1 MHAFLRKNWRTTV
14 NLLAVSGK
22 GECHIEG
29 GLARCKPFD
38 GRYAR
43 TGHGEITK
51 LVARPI
57 TNIDRRPLCIN
68 TMRTGL
74 SRMNIRFLD

>member
-1 MHAFLRKNWRTTV
+1 MV

-29 GLARCKPFD
+29 ALGRCKPFD

-43 TGHGEITK
+43 TGDGEITK
-51 LVARPI
+51 LVVRPI
-57 TNIDRRPLCIN
+57 SNIDRRLLCIN
-68 TMRTGL
+68 TMRTGR
-74 SRMNIRFLD
+74 SCVKIRFWD

>member
-1 MHAFLRKNWRTTV
+1 MPAFLRKNWGITV
-14 NLLAVSGK
+14 NLLAISGK

-29 GLARCKPFD
+29 GLGRCKPFD

-43 TGHGEITK
+43 TGDGEITK

-74 SRMNIRFLD
+74 SWVNIRFLD

>member
-1 MHAFLRKNWRTTV
+1 MV

-29 GLARCKPFD
+29 GLGRCKPFD

-43 TGHGEITK
+43 TGDGEIK
-51 LVARPI
+51 
-57 TNIDRRPLCIN
+57 N
-68 TMRTGL
+68 
-74 SRMNIRFLD
+74 

>member
-29 GLARCKPFD
+29 GLGRCKPFD

-43 TGHGEITK
+43 TGDGEIT
-51 LVARPI
+51 
-57 TNIDRRPLCIN
+57 N
-68 TMRTGL
+68 
-74 SRMNIRFLD
+74 

>member
-1 MHAFLRKNWRTTV
+1 MPAFLRKNWRTTV

-29 GLARCKPFD
+29 GLGRCKPFD

-43 TGHGEITK
+43 TGDGEIT
-51 LVARPI
+51 
-57 TNIDRRPLCIN
+57 N
-68 TMRTGL
+68 
-74 SRMNIRFLD
+74 

>member
-1 MHAFLRKNWRTTV
+1 MMAPSFRWISQLHACLLRKNWRTAV

-29 GLARCKPFD
+29 GLGRCKPFD

-43 TGHGEITK
+43 TGDGEIT
-51 LVARPI
+51 
-57 TNIDRRPLCIN
+57 N
-68 TMRTGL
+68 
-74 SRMNIRFLD
+74 